1 MNFLDEAI
9 SFISPKRGNV
19 RRAWRRALEEQRSYD
34 AGNYRGSNTNWRA
47 VNAPAE
53 LNNQLSRD
61 TIRARARD
69 LENNSDLMGAVIG
82 AYKRN
87 VIGGGYT
94 LQAGHENEEINDE
107 LERLWK
113 NWCKKQNCDILGTQ
127 SFNQILRML
136 IRRKKIDGGI
146 LIVKRYT
153 KNGMIPLQIQV
164 LEVDELDITQSQP
177 KYKKNKVIGGIEI
190 NEFNKT
196 IGYWIRQYSLDGF
209 QSEPPIFLEEKEV
222 VFYCSKARPSQV
234 REISDMAPT
243 ITRIRDINEFANTIS
258 IKERVLACLAI
269 FIKRVVPTGGIGRFG
284 GDKEGKDNQYE
295 GQTLSPGMIG
305 TLNPGD
311 EVQVVN
317 PNGQATDATT
327 YIKMQQRMIG
337 AGQGISYEA
346 LARDMNETN
355 YSSARQGAIED
366 ELTFVEE
373 KELLME
379 VMTEIYETFVISCVL
394 AGKLQNKDFWENKD
408 KYLKHEWVQAPKK
421 WIDPLKEANANKV
434 ALQSGQK
441 TFAQIAAENGKDWK
455 EQINEISKIYE
466 YAESLNINFDKIIY
480 GARAIREAEKKEE
493 RNE

>member
-9 SFISPKRGNV
+9 SFISPRRGNV
-19 RRAWRRALEEQRSYD
+19 RMAWRRALEEQRSYD
-34 AGNYRGSNTNWRA
+34 AGNQRGSNMNWQV
-47 VNAPAE
+47 VNTPAE
-53 LNNQLSRD
+53 FSNQLSRD

-94 LQAGHENEEINDE
+94 LQARHEKEEVNDE
-107 LERLWK
+107 LEGLWK
-113 NWCKKQNCDILGTQ
+113 SWCKKQNCDVLGMQ

-136 IRRKKIDGGI
+136 IRRKKIDGGV

-153 KNGMIPLQIQV
+153 KNGVIPLQLQI
-164 LEVDELDITQSQP
+164 LEVDELDITRSQP
-177 KYKKNKVIGGIEI
+177 KYKNDKVIGGIEI

-196 IGYWIRQYSLDGF
+196 IGYWIKQYSLDGF
-209 QSEPPIFLEEKEV
+209 QSEPPIFIEEKEV
-222 VFYCSKARPSQV
+222 VFYCSKTRPSQV

-243 ITRIRDINEFANTIS
+243 ITRIRDINEFTNTIS
-258 IKERVLACLAI
+258 VKERVLACLSI
-269 FIKRVVPTGGIGRFG
+269 FIKKTLPDKGLGRG
-284 GDKEGKDNQYE
+284 NESENRGQYE

-366 ELTFVEE
+366 ELTFAEE
-373 KELLME
+373 KELLIE

-394 AGKLQNKDFWENKD
+394 AGKLQKKDFWENKD

-421 WIDPLKEANANKV
+421 WIDPLKEANANKI

-441 TFAQIAAENGKDWK
+441 TFAQIAAENGRDWK

-466 YAESLNINFDKIIY
+466 YAETLDINFDKIIY
-480 GARAIREAEKKEE
+480 GARAIREEEKKEE